1 MPETTPLSTTTAAGA
16 GLLCRLLIFQ
26 SGLRCSRVASC
37 MSKIRRVDVVT
48 KWKPEFEEFRGN
60 RCVEGQIT
68 LMLRQAAD
76 QEPA

>member
-1 MPETTPLSTTTAAGA
+1 
-16 GLLCRLLIFQ
+16 
-26 SGLRCSRVASC
+26 

-68 LMLRQAAD
+68 LMLRQEAD